1 MNKAQLRNSFL
12 LLVTAIIWGAAFV
25 AQSTGMEYV
34 EPFTFNCV
42 RNIIGGLVLI
52 PVIFLFRK
60 LNGKKGP
67 VVTKIELIGGICC
80 GIALFT
86 ATSFQQAGIIHT
98 TVGKAGF
105 ITALYVVLVP
115 VLGLFLK
122 KRVPLHVWGCVVLAV
137 VGLYLLCITEGSF
150 AIGYGDLLVLICAV
164 VFSIHILIIDYFS
177 PKGDGVVI
185 SCIQFLTC
193 GILSGIGMVLTETPV
208 LENIIDAKWSI
219 LYAGVLSCGV
229 AYTLQV
235 VAQKDVNPTIASLIL
250 CLEAVV
256 AVLAGWVIL
265 KETLSL
271 RELFGCALMF
281 IAIVLAQL
289 PTPNRKKERT

>member
-1 MNKAQLRNSFL
+1 
-12 LLVTAIIWGAAFV
+12 
-25 AQSTGMEYV
+25 
-34 EPFTFNCV
+34 
-42 RNIIGGLVLI
+42 
-52 PVIFLFRK
+52 
-60 LNGKKGP
+60 
-67 VVTKIELIGGICC
+67 
-80 GIALFT
+80 
-86 ATSFQQAGIIHT
+86 
-98 TVGKAGF
+98 
-105 ITALYVVLVP
+105 
-115 VLGLFLK
+115 
-122 KRVPLHVWGCVVLAV
+122 
-137 VGLYLLCITEGSF
+137 
-150 AIGYGDLLVLICAV
+150 
-164 VFSIHILIIDYFS
+164 
-177 PKGDGVVI
+177 
-185 SCIQFLTC
+185 
-193 GILSGIGMVLTETPV
+193 MVLTETPV
-208 LENIIDAKWSI
+208 LGNIIDAKWSI